1 MPNPSPPRGRIVPL
15 LTTLV
20 LSVLVLGGGLSL
32 TGCKSRGSK
41 DIAQS
46 SPDVLYARAHK
57 ALINQDYDQAIK
69 IYETLSAR
77 FPFAE
82 QARQGKLDVLYAYY
96 RRREAES
103 AIDAA
108 DQFIREN
115 PTDPRVDYAYYI
127 KGLVEFER
135 TPNELERVFRV
146 DLNLRPPSTARKAF
160 TAFKALVD
168 QYPKSEYAPD
178 SRQRMIYLRNRL
190 ADYEVAVARYY
201 VTRGAWVA
209 AAQRAKLE
217 IEQYDG
223 APASREALQIM
234 IQSYDKLGLAKLAA
248 DTRAVYSANFT
259 GTEARTP
266 KKKPEKEKWQFHW
279 WRVWS

>member
-1 MPNPSPPRGRIVPL
+1 MLTRPPTPRGI
-15 LTTLV
+15 
-20 LSVLVLGGGLSL
+20 VLVLAVVFLAPL
-32 TGCKSRGSK
+32 TITGCKSRGNK
-41 DIAQS
+41 DIGQS

-57 ALINQDYDQAIK
+57 ALINQDYDNAIK

-115 PTDPRVDYAYYI
+115 PTHPRIDYAYYI
-127 KGLVEFER
+127 KGLVDFER
-135 TPNELERVFRV
+135 TPNGVERLFRV
-146 DLNLRPPSTARKAF
+146 DLNERPPSTARKSF

-178 SRQRMIYLRNRL
+178 ARQRMIYLRNRL

-201 VTRGAWVA
+201 VKRGAWVA

-234 IQSYDKLGLAKLAA
+234 IQSYEKLGLKKLADDA
-248 DTRAVYSANFT
+248 REVYAANFT
-259 GTEARTP
+259 GTEARP
-266 KKKPEKEKWQFHW
+266 KKKKAEGEKFQWHLP
-279 WRVWS
+279 RLWS